1 MRPIRDNS
9 RLLLLLA
16 LVSSS
21 TLFSS
26 GCASWSNPVANG
38 IPAHLVPMELLAS
51 PKGELESVPLSFLKR
66 SVSGTHILGPG
77 DILGV
82 YVEGAIGNDRELPPV
97 SFPDSDLPPS
107 LGFPI
112 PIRADGT
119 LPLPLIEPLKV
130 GGMTIEQAEQAVK
143 YAYTQ
148 DKKILKEGK
157 QRIIVTIIRPRTVRL
172 LVVRKDTEQTL
183 GYTQVPQFVNSQITP
198 GTGGQS
204 SDGFV
209 LELPVYEADVFT
221 ALARS
226 GGLPSDNA
234 KNDIFIYRNNEN
246 LANGGYGANMQPS
259 EADRIPYR
267 VPAGTVPPLTEDD
280 IILRDGDVLVVDS
293 REPEFYY
300 TAGLLPNREVPL
312 PHGYDL
318 TVTEAIARVGG
329 PLLNGGFG
337 TNNLSGAIV
346 GGGIGNPSP
355 SLLSVLRSTPDGQR
369 INIRV
374 DLNDA
379 FRDARED
386 LILLPDD
393 ILVLQETP
401 RESFARYISDIF
413 SFGIIADVFQRGD
426 AIGAATV
433 TLP

>member
-1 MRPIRDNS
+1 MRPIQNATANLILFVLIS
-9 RLLLLLA
+9 G
-16 LVSSS
+16 S
-21 TLFSS
+21 TVFTS

-38 IPAHLVPMELLAS
+38 IPAYLVPLELLAS
-51 PKGELESVPLSFLKR
+51 PKESLETVPLSYLRRR
-66 SVSGTHILGPG
+66 STGNHILGPG

-119 LPLPLIEPLKV
+119 LPLPLIDPLNV
-130 GGMTIEQAEQAVK
+130 GGMTVEQAEQAVK
-143 YAYTQ
+143 FAYTQ
-148 DKKILKEGK
+148 DRKILKEGK

-172 LVVRKDTEQTL
+172 LVVRKDSVQQS
-183 GYTQVPQFVNSQITP
+183 GYNPLPQFVNSQVLPTAA
-198 GTGGQS
+198 S
-204 SDGFV
+204 RSNDGFV
-209 LELPVYEADVFT
+209 IELPANEADLFT

-234 KNDIFIYRNNEN
+234 KNDILIYRNSLVESD
-246 LANGGYGANMQPS
+246 APS
-259 EADRIPYR
+259 YAQDGVPLRIPFR
-267 VPAGTVPPLTEDD
+267 VPIGAPPSITEKD
-280 IILRDGDVLVVDS
+280 IILKEGDVVVVDS

-318 TVTEAIARVGG
+318 TVTEAMARVGG

-337 TNNLSGAIV
+337 SNNLSGSIV

-355 SLLSVLRSTPDGQR
+355 SLVSVIRTTPDGQKV
-369 INIRV
+369 NIRV

-379 FRDARED
+379 FRDHRED
-386 LILLPDD
+386 LILMPDD
-393 ILVLQETP
+393 MLVLQETP
-401 RESFARYISDIF
+401 RESFTRYVTDIF
-413 SFGIIADVFQRGD
+413 SFGIIGQIFERGD
-426 AIGAATV
+426 AIGAAELV
-433 TLP
+433 LP